1 MKIQRFT
8 DSVVLT
14 CFNIFGRRDKVKIL
28 AVLVVQVLLS
38 ILDLIG
44 VALVGVV
51 GALAVRGVSSQKPGD
66 RVSDLLNFFKLE
78 DFSYQNQIV
87 IIGLFSALFLI
98 SRTLLSAYF
107 TYRSLIFLSKKG
119 GQLTSNLLNKL
130 LAQPLLKI
138 KQKTSTETLYAL
150 TDGVRTVTL
159 EILGAIIILISD
171 ISLLIVM
178 AIGLLYVDTAIAIV
192 TFAIFGLIS
201 FLLYKLMH
209 LRAINHGKNVSELS
223 IKSNEKILEILNSYR
238 EAFVRNRRFH
248 YANEIEK
255 IRRKFY
261 ASNAEIQFL
270 PSFSKYI
277 IEASVVLGA
286 ISIGFVQFA
295 TQDSSRAIANLLIFM
310 AAGSRIAPAILRVQQ
325 SAVALN
331 VARGRA
337 KPALELISE
346 LKNSPYLTAEVEIQ
360 SFNHKDFN
368 PKIVID
374 DISFRY
380 PGNDRYAIRNINLVI
395 EPGTTTAIVGT
406 SGAGK
411 TTLVDVLLG
420 VLSPT
425 SGSVVI
431 SGVRPSDA
439 INKWPGAIGYVPQQ
453 IFMLNGTI
461 SENIKMGFQSISNEA
476 QHIKDALTLSHLS
489 EFVTSLENGIYENVE
504 DGGTR
509 LSGGQKQRLGIARAL
524 FTSPRLLVLDEATSA
539 LDGITEADISN
550 SIKELKGSVTVV
562 LIAHRLSTVRS
573 VDKVV
578 FLDKGEIVA
587 EGSFE
592 EVRKKSPEFDR
603 QASLMGL

>member
-1 MKIQRFT
+1 MKSNRFT
-8 DSVVLT
+8 DSVLIT
-14 CFNIFGRRDKVKIL
+14 CFNVFGKRDKIKIL
-28 AVLVVQVLLS
+28 LVLVVQVLLS

-51 GALAVRGVSSQKPGD
+51 GALAIRGVSSQNPGD
-66 RVSDLLNFFKLE
+66 RVSKLLNFFNL
-78 DFSYQNQIV
+78 DGFSYQKQIV

-107 TYRSLIFLSKKG
+107 TYRSLIFLSKKSA
-119 GQLTSNLLNKL
+119 QLTSKLLNKL
-130 LAQPLLKI
+130 LAQPILRI

-159 EILGAIIILISD
+159 EILGSIIILISD
-171 ISLLIVM
+171 ISLLLVM
-178 AIGLLYVDTAIAIV
+178 AIGLLYVDTVIALT
-192 TFAIFGLIS
+192 TFIIFGSIS
-201 FLLYKLMH
+201 YLLYRLMH
-209 LRAINHGKNVSELS
+209 LRAISHGKNVSEMS

-248 YANEIEK
+248 YSCEIEK
-255 IRRKFY
+255 IRSKFY
-261 ASNAEIQFL
+261 ISNAEIQFL
-270 PSFSKYI
+270 PSLSKYI

-286 ISIGFVQFA
+286 ISIGFVQFS

-310 AAGSRIAPAILRVQQ
+310 AAGSRIAPALLRVQQ

-331 VARGRA
+331 VAQGRA
-337 KPALELISE
+337 KPALSLISD
-346 LKNSPYLTAEVEIQ
+346 LKNSSYLLPEIDVY

-368 PKIVID
+368 PEVIIEN
-374 DISFRY
+374 ISFKY
-380 PGNDRYAIRNINLVI
+380 PGSDSYAIKNINLLI
-395 EPGTTTAIVGT
+395 KSGTTTAIVGT

-411 TTLVDVLLG
+411 TTLVDILLG

-425 SGSVVI
+425 SGSVSI
-431 SGVRPSDA
+431 SGIKPSDA
-439 INKWPGAIGYVPQQ
+439 ITKWSGAIGYVPQQ
-453 IFMLNGTI
+453 TFMLNGTI
-461 SENIKMGFQSISNEA
+461 ADNIKMGFQAISNETD
-476 QHIKDALTLSHLS
+476 QIKVALSLSHLS
-489 EFVTSLENGIYENVE
+489 DFVNSLPNGINESVG
-504 DGGTR
+504 DGGVR

-524 FTSPRLLVLDEATSA
+524 FTSPLLIVLDEATSS

-550 SIKELKGSVTVV
+550 SIKELKGSVTVI

-587 EGSFE
+587 EGSFD
-592 EVRKKSPEFDR
+592 EVREKSPDFDR